1 MSARDKVAT
10 NQEWYEKNYSN
21 INVSGNTQSFFHRK
35 LHSLIEIDNI
45 PQSGI
50 RILEVGGNIGEHIPF
65 VKDTWIE
72 YILTDIRKL
81 HPRLQTHLK
90 SQNVTFKVAD
100 VQELKFE
107 SDYFDRVIATCLFHH
122 IESPFSGFSEIL
134 RVTRPGG
141 KITILIPNDPGF
153 LYNLVHRFTTLR
165 RAKKQG
171 VFEEA
176 RFFHATEHR
185 NHYSSLRVIARNAF
199 LENDVKIRFYPF
211 RLDLYSLNVLT
222 VLNVTKASA
231 KN

>member
-1 MSARDKVAT
+1 MRARDKVAI
-10 NQEWYEKNYSN
+10 NQEWYEKNYSDV
-21 INVSGNTQSFFHRK
+21 NVSGNTQSFFHRK

-72 YILTDIRKL
+72 YVLTDIR
-81 HPRLQTHLK
+81 RLDLRSQTQLK

-100 VQELKFE
+100 VQKLKFE

-122 IESPFSGFSEIL
+122 IESPFSGFTEML

-153 LYNLVHRFTTLR
+153 LYTLVHRFTTLR
-165 RAKKQG
+165 RAKKRG
-171 VFEEA
+171 VLEEA
-176 RFFHATEHR
+176 KLFHAAEHR
-185 NHYSSLRVIARNAF
+185 NHYSSLRVIARKAF
-199 LENDVKIRFYPF
+199 FENDVKIRCYPF
-211 RLDLYSLNVLT
+211 QLDLYSLNVLT
-222 VLNVTKASA
+222 VLNVTKVSA
-231 KN
+231 QD